1 MFDDEHI
8 RFKKSISHHMNA
20 FYVHIFIWCGLCETA
35 EWNEKKNKTAYRT
48 INHPSFSIHIWFRA
62 VRFDL
67 FIIRNSL
74 NDVYRC
80 NLHINYYYAPT
91 TNRSEINC
99 SIFINDQFHTSWVYV
114 SSLAQLTHTHNYQT
128 HRVLLSFFAH
138 VSIRRWVL
146 QKSIRTLRFS
156 QRFECKFVPVAHING
171 KLTSYSVQD
180 NIINFD
186 CDRVLFSIRNQLLR
200 SQKITFRVVLR
211 CCCCVCVSNCMHRI
225 DDYYVR

>member
-91 TNRSEINC
+91 TNRPEINC

-114 SSLAQLTHTHNYQT
+114 SSLAQLTHTHTIIKHIEFCSLSLRTSQFVVECSEKASE
-128 HRVLLSFFAH
+128 HFVSVSVLNVNLC
-138 VSIRRWVL
+138 R
-146 QKSIRTLRFS
+146 LR
-156 QRFECKFVPVAHING
+156 I
-171 KLTSYSVQD
+171 
-180 NIINFD
+180 
-186 CDRVLFSIRNQLLR
+186 
-200 SQKITFRVVLR
+200 
-211 CCCCVCVSNCMHRI
+211 
-225 DDYYVR
+225 